1 VLTLEGARVL
11 AVYFAA
17 MIPVF
22 SILSLPPGPPTM
34 WAAKTLPPLLVALA
48 GSAAAAIAAVFDHRF
63 VRRAFEL
70 KRLAELKQKP
80 LFGKAERYAKVAPF
94 ATILTFAA
102 LPLPFIVV
110 RVLMPLTG
118 YPLGRYVLAT
128 ALGRFPRV
136 FVVALVG
143 QALDLPN
150 WLLAS
155 LLGLGLASAALG
167 AWLRSRRARR
177 AASAGEASPDDAA
190 PR

>member
-1 VLTLEGARVL
+1 VLTSEGVRVL
-11 AVYFAA
+11 ALYFAA
-17 MIPVF
+17 MVPVF

-34 WAAKTLPPLLVALA
+34 WAAKTLPPVLVALA
-48 GSAAAAIAAVFDHRF
+48 GSAAAAVAAVFDHRF

-80 LFGKAERYAKVAPF
+80 LFGKAEKYAKVAPF
-94 ATILTFAA
+94 ATIVAFAA

-136 FVVALVG
+136 LVVALVG
-143 QALDLPN
+143 RALALPN
-150 WLLAS
+150 WLLGG
-155 LLGLGLASAALG
+155 LLGLGLVSAALG
-167 AWLRSRRARR
+167 AWIRSRRARR
-177 AASAGEASPDDAA
+177 AEQAAEASADGEA